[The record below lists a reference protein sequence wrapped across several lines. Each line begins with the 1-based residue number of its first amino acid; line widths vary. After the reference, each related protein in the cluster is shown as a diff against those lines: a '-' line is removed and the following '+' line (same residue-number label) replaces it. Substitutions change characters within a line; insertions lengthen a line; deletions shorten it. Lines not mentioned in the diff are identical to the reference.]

1 MEERTKF
8 CKYCGE
14 IIDWDCVVCVKC
26 GKQVEELKYSHDTPV
41 IINNTVTTNANNVN
55 DNDTSNNNVNN
66 NTNNNINQYP
76 NYSTPYVAIGRPK
89 NKWVALLLCLFTLCG
104 HKFYEG
110 KIIMGIIYL
119 FTSGLFGIGWIIDI
133 IILLGKPTTYYVQ

>member
-76 NYSTPYVAIGRPK
+76 NYSTPYVPIGRPK
-89 NKWVALLLCLFTLCG
+89 NKWIALLLCIFTMCG

-110 KIIMGIIYL
+110 RILAGIIYL
-119 FTSGLFGIGWIIDI
+119 FTGALFGVGWFIDI
-133 IILLGKPTTYYVQ
+133 VILLGKPTTYYVQ